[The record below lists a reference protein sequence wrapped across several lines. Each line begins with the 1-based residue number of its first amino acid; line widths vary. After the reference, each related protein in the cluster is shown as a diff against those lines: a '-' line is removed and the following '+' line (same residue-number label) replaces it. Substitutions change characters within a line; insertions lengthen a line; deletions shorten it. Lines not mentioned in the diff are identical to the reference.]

1 MLPYSKK
8 PTKIIKHEGTDIP
21 SFLLEK
27 EDNLDRNTVASF
39 GDEWT
44 KFGHFSYEEIS
55 TAGDQYFDIVTNEMC
70 HKDSLVLDLGCGT
83 GRWSYYLSDKV
94 KFIEAIDPS
103 KSVLSASELTKDL
116 GNVRVTQAA
125 VGSIPFEDHCFD
137 FAMGIGVYHHIPD
150 TYKAISDTIKK
161 LKVGGHFLI
170 YLYYDL
176 DNRSK
181 LYKVLFG
188 AVNLFRVLVSSLPKR
203 LKKFACECIALFI
216 YLPMVIFSR
225 CLKWFKASEA
235 FLKKIPLSYYA
246 DKSWKIIRNDA
257 LDRFGTPL
265 EQRFSKKELIGL
277 LESCGLDNIVVSPGM
292 PYWHAVGRKSD

>member
-1 MLPYSKK
+1 MLLYSKK
-8 PTKIIKHEGTDIP
+8 PTRIIKHKGAEIP
-21 SFLLEK
+21 SFLVEK
-27 EDNLDRNTVASF
+27 EDNIDLDTVDSF

-44 KFGHFSYEEIS
+44 KFGHFSDKEIS
-55 TAGDQYFDIVTNEMC
+55 IAGDQYFDIVTNEMC

-103 KSVLSASELTKDL
+103 TSVLSASELTKDL
-116 GNVRVTQAA
+116 GNVRITQAT
-125 VGSIPFEDHCFD
+125 VGSIPFEDNCFD

-150 TYKAISDTIKK
+150 THKAISDTIKK
-161 LKVGGHFLI
+161 LKAGGHFLI

-176 DNRSK
+176 DNRGK
-181 LYKVLFG
+181 LYRVLFG
-188 AVNLFRVLVSSLPKR
+188 AVNLFRLLVSSLPKA

-216 YLPMVIFSR
+216 YLPLVICTRCFKWLKFSE
-225 CLKWFKASEA
+225 S
-235 FLKKIPLSYYA
+235 FLRKIPLSYYA
-246 DKSWKIIRNDA
+246 DKSWNIIRNDA

-265 EQRFSKKELIGL
+265 EQRFSKKELIQL
-277 LESCGLDNIVVSPGM
+277 LESCGLDNIVVSSDM